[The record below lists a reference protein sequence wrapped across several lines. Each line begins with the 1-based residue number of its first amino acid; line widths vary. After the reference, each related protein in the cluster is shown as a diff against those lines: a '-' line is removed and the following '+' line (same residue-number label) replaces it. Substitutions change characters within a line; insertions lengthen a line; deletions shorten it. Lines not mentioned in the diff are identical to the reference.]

1 MDELLEALSEER
13 DIYEQLA
20 PISERKTKVLI
31 KEDLEEL
38 KKITDEEQLLVDKVS
53 IIDRKREKVIK
64 NISVVLNK
72 DPKELDL
79 ATLGT
84 ILCKQPEERK
94 KLNQLHDSLKKV
106 MNRLVVANELIEN
119 SLEMIEF
126 NMNYIKSTRMS
137 PGNNNYNRNAATSY
151 TDSDRGGF
159 DAKQ

>member
-84 ILCKQPEERK
+84 ILC
-94 KLNQLHDSLKKV
+94 LSLQ
-106 MNRLVVANELIEN
+106 MNK
-119 SLEMIEF
+119 
-126 NMNYIKSTRMS
+126 IK
-137 PGNNNYNRNAATSY
+137 NL
-151 TDSDRGGF
+151 
-159 DAKQ
+159 

>member
-64 NISVVLNK
+64 NIS
-72 DPKELDL
+72 
-79 ATLGT
+79 GF
-84 ILCKQPEERK
+84 KQRSK
-94 KLNQLHDSLKKV
+94 GIGFGNT
-106 MNRLVVANELIEN
+106 R
-119 SLEMIEF
+119 
-126 NMNYIKSTRMS
+126 NYTVQ
-137 PGNNNYNRNAATSY
+137 AA
-151 TDSDRGGF
+151 
-159 DAKQ
+159 